1 MAAFGYITQTSA
13 PAFADAGALIDATAN
28 VQNTGDQSAQF
39 RVGWVGIGFSGFQ
52 TIPPGGVATFTNKLT
67 MSGCDDLSVDV
78 YAQWTDGVN
87 FFLSATHTFIVGIS
101 NAPTT
106 LGGNIDKTTYS
117 LQESI
122 AVKASLRRQCDGK
135 ILSSLPVDILID
147 GVFATTLNTDVNGNI
162 LATLPA
168 PKVGHHTLLL
178 RFNGVSYVT
187 STVQSTI
194 LPDFQ
199 EPPQACPLVGGCPVL
214 ESVETSGGQIR
225 ATVTSTSNF
234 ATIVGITKAVDG
246 QPAEAGQCLSGSCYI
261 AGSKDY
267 PAYSAPSHVGVGA
280 QYGRGTSTKTMTRL
294 GGNWEPIIFDK
305 GVYYVNLYTDDG
317 VEQLHAA
324 RKSITV
330 L

>member
-1 MAAFGYITQTSA
+1 MPTVLVSAKVSAGIPDPAVTIT
-13 PAFADAGALIDATAN
+13 IE
-28 VQNTGDQSAQF
+28 VQVPG
-39 RVGWVGIGFSGFQ
+39 GIFVIVDRTFFPP
-52 TIPPGGVATFTNKLT
+52 TPPGSVRELRSNVTSDVLLAKVGSAYGTFALRAEVIFKNSWGEKKIYSGVATF
-67 MSGCDDLSVDV
+67 
-78 YAQWTDGVN
+78 
-87 FFLSATHTFIVGIS
+87 
-101 NAPTT
+101 
-106 LGGNIDKTTYS
+106 NI
-117 LQESI
+117 
-122 AVKASLRRQCDGK
+122 AA
-135 ILSSLPVDILID
+135 
-147 GVFATTLNTDVNGNI
+147 
-162 LATLPA
+162 PA
-168 PKVGHHTLLL
+168 PPPIQL
-178 RFNGVSYVT
+178 
-187 STVQSTI
+187 

-199 EPPQACPLVGGCPVL
+199 EPPQACPLVGGCPTL
-214 ESVETSGGQIR
+214 DSVETSGGQIR

-267 PAYSAPSHVGVGA
+267 PDYSAPSRVGVGA

-330 L
+330 R